1 MPTEVEL
8 KLAARPSDL
17 PELKRA
23 LVAMTP
29 DAVTSQ
35 ERLISTYYDT
45 PGRALRK
52 GGMTLRVR
60 TQAGRFI
67 QTVKKDDRA
76 QSGLPPPVG

>member
-29 DAVTSQ
+29 DAVSSQ
-35 ERLISTYYDT
+35 ERVVSTYST
-45 PGRALRK
+45 RRTGCCRK
-52 GGMTLRVR
+52 EE
-60 TQAGRFI
+60 
-67 QTVKKDDRA
+67 
-76 QSGLPPPVG
+76 